1 MPHGPA
7 CLPYCAR
14 GLLDNFPLL
23 QNARQE
29 FEAFQAGAR
38 SPPRALGRG
47 DRCRCLILI
56 LLFRYDD
63 LRWENGM
70 VLTVVHRRRPEH
82 LVLPLDV
89 RIEQLGVMEMIRLL
103 LPFPHVLNLVP
114 MSYVAFTSEP

>member
-1 MPHGPA
+1 
-7 CLPYCAR
+7 
-14 GLLDNFPLL
+14 
-23 QNARQE
+23 
-29 FEAFQAGAR
+29 
-38 SPPRALGRG
+38 
-47 DRCRCLILI
+47 
-56 LLFRYDD
+56 
-63 LRWENGM
+63 M